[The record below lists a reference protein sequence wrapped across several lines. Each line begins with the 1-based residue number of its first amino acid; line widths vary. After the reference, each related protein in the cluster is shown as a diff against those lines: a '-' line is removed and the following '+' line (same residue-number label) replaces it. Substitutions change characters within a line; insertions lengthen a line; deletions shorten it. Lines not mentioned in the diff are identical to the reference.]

1 MRKTTRRCLLAWLF
15 TDWRVEGKRKE
26 KKKEKCEKRDKVL
39 ECRDELSA
47 GRRRR
52 LSRRLYL
59 TKLSTEEERRALLQ
73 PGKLYRGSEV
83 PGGRGASFRK
93 LAGRRKRE
101 VTSWDS
107 CTLEQVFA
115 KFSSLPPVVPRCV
128 ARPGK
133 ITPQYTGFHTNQF
146 AS

>member
-1 MRKTTRRCLLAWLF
+1 MVLLCELVTTRKSNEKNNEEMSSGVAVYGL
-15 TDWRVEGKRKE
+15 VSGGKK
-26 KKKEKCEKRDKVL
+26 KKKEEKGEKRDKVL

-83 PGGRGASFRK
+83 PGGGARAFVN
-93 LAGRRKRE
+93 LPGAGN
-101 VTSWDS
+101 
-107 CTLEQVFA
+107 
-115 KFSSLPPVVPRCV
+115 
-128 ARPGK
+128 AR
-133 ITPQYTGFHTNQF
+133 
-146 AS
+146 

>member
-1 MRKTTRRCLLAWLF
+1 MVLLCELVKTRESNEKNNEEMSSGVAVYGL
-15 TDWRVEGKRKE
+15 VSGGKKK
-26 KKKEKCEKRDKVL
+26 KKKEKGEKRDKVL

-101 VTSWDS
+101 VTS
-107 CTLEQVFA
+107 
-115 KFSSLPPVVPRCV
+115 
-128 ARPGK
+128 
-133 ITPQYTGFHTNQF
+133 
-146 AS
+146 

>member
-1 MRKTTRRCLLAWLF
+1 MVLLCELVTTRKSNEKNNEEMSSGVAVYGL
-15 TDWRVEGKRKE
+15 VSEGKK
-26 KKKEKCEKRDKVL
+26 KKKEEKGEKRDKVL

-101 VTSWDS
+101 VTS
-107 CTLEQVFA
+107 
-115 KFSSLPPVVPRCV
+115 
-128 ARPGK
+128 
-133 ITPQYTGFHTNQF
+133 
-146 AS
+146 